1 MAVRGASG
9 EHLAG
14 PAGANVANL
23 TRTFCYRVFDGDV
36 TSLAVPSPCIG
47 CRLDA
52 STTVSRATD
61 GYPHA
66 RHASG
71 KNSCC
76 EEEIPMSDLAVS
88 PALPATTDGAAA
100 VTSPADP
107 ADRPGRPRMWHRLRR
122 AIQGVDHGP
131 RCPAELHIRWP

>member
-1 MAVRGASG
+1 MAERGAG
-9 EHLAG
+9 GGHLAG

-23 TRTFCYRVFDGDV
+23 ARTFCYRVFAGDL

-47 CRLDA
+47 CRLDG
-52 STTVSRATD
+52 STTVGRATD
-61 GYPHA
+61 RCPPAG
-66 RHASG
+66 HASG
-71 KNSCC
+71 TNSCC
-76 EEEIPMSDLAVS
+76 EEEIEMSDLAVS
-88 PALPATTDGAAA
+88 PALPASTGGAAA

-107 ADRPGRPRMWHRLRR
+107 ADRPGRPRMWRRLRR